1 MDGLTVVATYKNGHL
16 KQAVTRG
23 NGLVGE
29 DITHNAPFIKGL
41 SSAIPEK
48 GKVIVRGEA
57 VISYKDFEEINKSL
71 PETNTYQNPR
81 NLASGSIRQFDSRK
95 CAQRKVHFTA
105 FTFVNAL
112 DYCSTY
118 DDSLKMLKRWGF
130 EVVEYWMVDPE
141 TVVDAVGKF
150 KKLIVNN
157 PYPSDGLVLTLNDL
171 AYGESLGT
179 TGKFPRNS
187 IAFKWQDDT
196 VETTLREV
204 E

>member
-1 MDGLTVVATYKNGHL
+1 
-16 KQAVTRG
+16 
-23 NGLVGE
+23 
-29 DITHNAPFIKGL
+29 
-41 SSAIPEK
+41 
-48 GKVIVRGEA
+48 
-57 VISYKDFEEINKSL
+57 
-71 PETNTYQNPR
+71 
-81 NLASGSIRQFDSRK
+81 
-95 CAQRKVHFTA
+95 
-105 FTFVNAL
+105 
-112 DYCSTY
+112 
-118 DDSLKMLKRWGF
+118 
-130 EVVEYWMVDPE
+130 MVDPE

-150 KKLIVNN
+150 KKLIANN